1 MRISDWSSDVCSSG
15 LSNASGLDEGETYTG
30 TGLPL
35 FEDLGSLPAVKIGK
49 MGRAMV
55 RANGAISGRVAMHV
69 DYDMTMPSP
78 PDASG
83 IAGDN
88 VWDSGKWGSS
98 SWGDVTPSSITQQW
112 ESLSGLGYTC
122 RSEEHTSELQSLMRT

>member
-1 MRISDWSSDVCSSG
+1 MTVFDGRLFFGSPSG
-15 LSNASGLDEGETYTG
+15 AIYIANASGLDEGETYTG
-30 TGLPL
+30 TVLPL

-49 MGRAMV
+49 LGRAMV

-83 IAGDN
+83 IARSEERR
-88 VWDSGKWGSS
+88 VWKECVS
-98 SWGDVTPSSITQQW
+98 
-112 ESLSGLGYTC
+112 TC
-122 RSEEHTSELQSLMRT
+122 RSRWSPYLYK

>member
-1 MRISDWSSDVCSSG
+1 MRISDWSSDVCSS
-15 LSNASGLDEGETYTG
+15 
-30 TGLPL
+30 
-35 FEDLGSLPAVKIGK
+35 DL
-49 MGRAMV
+49 
-55 RANGAISGRVAMHV
+55 V

-122 RSEEHTSELQSLMRT
+122 SISFQVTSGTSRSEEHTSELQSLMRISYAVFCLTKKKKQKTK

>member
-1 MRISDWSSDVCSSG
+1 MSISDWRSDVCSSD
-15 LSNASGLDEGETYTG
+15 LEGETDTG
-30 TGLPL
+30 TVLPL
-35 FEDLGSLPAVKIGK
+35 LEDLGSLPAVKIGK

-55 RANGAISGRVAMHV
+55 RANGAISARLAMHV

-112 ESLSGLGYTC
+112 ESRSGLGYTC
-122 RSEEHTSELQSLMRT
+122 SLTFSRTGERRVGKERSRTG

>member
-1 MRISDWSSDVCSSG
+1 
-15 LSNASGLDEGETYTG
+15 
-30 TGLPL
+30 
-35 FEDLGSLPAVKIGK
+35 
-49 MGRAMV
+49 
-55 RANGAISGRVAMHV
+55 
-69 DYDMTMPSP
+69 MTMPSP
-78 PDASG
+78 PDGSG

-122 RSEEHTSELQSLMRT
+122 SISFQVTSGTSAPIDAELISLEMLTTTNSEESRVGKGVSERVDIGGRRIM

>member
-1 MRISDWSSDVCSSG
+1 MRISDWSSDVCSS
-15 LSNASGLDEGETYTG
+15 
-30 TGLPL
+30 
-35 FEDLGSLPAVKIGK
+35 DL
-49 MGRAMV
+49 
-55 RANGAISGRVAMHV
+55 HV

-122 RSEEHTSELQSLMRT
+122 SISFQVTSGTSAPIDAELISLEMLTTTAEAVT